1 MKRPIRP
8 KWLLRQA
15 RELAGSGVGQP
26 RHTNLRRATSAAY
39 YALFHEMSLAVAGHL
54 LPGSSDDEKRRAA
67 RKVSHTS
74 IKGAADWIAGDTP
87 PKHLEVVV
95 TRLRLNSDLTD
106 VAQAF
111 KELQEEREKADYD
124 HEADLTRPGT
134 HARIE
139 QANRAVTLLR
149 QNPDSEEFRSFL
161 GLVALKV
168 ILR

>member
-15 RELAGSGVGQP
+15 RELAGTGVGQP

-39 YALFHEMSLAVAGHL
+39 YALFHELSMAVAAHL
-54 LPGSSDDEKRRAA
+54 LPGSNDAERRRAT

-74 IKGAADWIAGDTP
+74 IRGAADWIAGDTP
-87 PKHLEVVV
+87 PKHLGDVVD
-95 TRLRLNSDLTD
+95 RLRFNRDLTD

-111 KELQEEREKADYD
+111 KELQEERESADYD
-124 HEADLTRPGT
+124 HEADFTRPGT
-134 HARIE
+134 IARIE
-139 QANRAVTLLR
+139 QANRAVDILR
-149 QNPDSEEFRSFL
+149 SNVDNNDFRSFL

-168 ILR
+168 KT